1 MKSRR
6 LRSLVFFIFLVMFL
20 FQLPSSVLAQDLVA
34 KEALDEWFYSRLVW
48 GLLVGVVGGTVIGLA
63 DLCRLEFTYKGALNI
78 NNRAR
83 RKLLV
88 WVGVV
93 FLLGTVLLFHDAWLL
108 YPFGTTSLSFWDAL
122 TQVWSN
128 YRMLL
133 IVFVTLAVFV
143 LLVAIATRFKS
154 DCRCRYAFIP
164 GPPQRK

>member
-1 MKSRR
+1 MNTRR
-6 LRSLVFFIFLVMFL
+6 RWLLLIGLFPVSFWLLRPATVW
-20 FQLPSSVLAQDLVA
+20 AQELVA

-48 GLLVGVVGGTVIGLA
+48 GLLIGVVAGIFVGLVH
-63 DLCRLEFTYKGALNI
+63 LCRLEFGFKGALNV

-83 RKLLV
+83 RKLLL
-88 WVGVV
+88 WVAVV
-93 FLLGTVLLFHDAWLL
+93 FLIGATLLFLDAWLL
-108 YPFGTTSLSFWDAL
+108 YPFGTNSLSFWDAL

-133 IVFVTLAVFV
+133 VLFVTLVVFV

-164 GPPQRK
+164 GPQRK